1 MLYQDMAGEAQPPF
15 TAESLGKPLLLNSH
29 VRDFLTGF
37 PMQDWPK
44 VVEVGLTKYPFVR
57 FGCIYLYS
65 ILNDA

>member
-1 MLYQDMAGEAQPPF
+1 MPYQDMAGEASKVQPPF

-44 VVEVGLTKYPFVR
+44 VVEVGGPNTLEVV
-57 FGCIYLYS
+57 LY
-65 ILNDA
+65 ILCVFRAL